1 MKTTTAVV
9 QRRGDGEGYCCLRYQ
24 CTFDEDN
31 GGGA

>member
-1 MKTTTAVV
+1 MKTTAVV
-9 QRRGDGEGYCCLRYQ
+9 QRRGAGEGYYYLRYQ